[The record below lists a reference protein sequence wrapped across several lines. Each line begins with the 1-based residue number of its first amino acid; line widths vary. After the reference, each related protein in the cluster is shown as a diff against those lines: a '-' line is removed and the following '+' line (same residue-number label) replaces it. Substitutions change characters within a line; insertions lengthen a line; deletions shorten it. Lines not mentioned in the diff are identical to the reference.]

1 VDERSA
7 SRLINGLAGP
17 VALPSKKNSTP
28 SREYESWQQL
38 EWFRP
43 PFQIMSTKCN

>member
-1 VDERSA
+1 MGS
-7 SRLINGLAGP
+7 P
-17 VALPSKKNSTP
+17 VPQRFHPKKQYG

-43 PFQIMSTKCN
+43 PFQIMSTKFN